1 MRGEIGAAAV
11 ILHGRRSPVRGKR
24 VRRRRATFQSGPRL
38 SSHEAIHVPLGYSN
52 IFVSVTPIIKSE
64 IIFVAN
70 FYNFSDAIFV
80 GDHAE
85 SEKDGAG
92 GLNIG
97 ILIRFLG
104 FSKEYMTVL
113 ISNIIKKTNKNI
125 SFGAHYREKK
135 RAAFGSKKRIR
146 RAKNLSFQSGSNV
159 MCTVCVYAHSVE
171 NSAYILP
178 YFMWMLPTTLSDISI
193 EILAGSMNSALM
205 LQCSMNLIFHP
216 RCWSQGNIST
226 YVDFLKRPAIVVE
239 IIKEVWLNC
248 IQPSVQVEK

>member
-1 MRGEIGAAAV
+1 MAAHGPYAAENGRARSPHRPKWPRNGRNRKVRGEIGAAAV

-113 ISNIIKKTNKNI
+113 ISNIIKKNKQKH
-125 SFGAHYREKK
+125 F
-135 RAAFGSKKRIR
+135 IR
-146 RAKNLSFQSGSNV
+146 RALPWKKACSVRLEKTYSASKKLKFPV
-159 MCTVCVYAHSVE
+159 WVERHVYGLR
-171 NSAYILP
+171 IR
-178 YFMWMLPTTLSDISI
+178 T
-193 EILAGSMNSALM
+193 
-205 LQCSMNLIFHP
+205 
-216 RCWSQGNIST
+216 
-226 YVDFLKRPAIVVE
+226 
-239 IIKEVWLNC
+239 
-248 IQPSVQVEK
+248 